1 MFRNTW
7 NIVIEWFKDRSE
19 RSRLVRDFNQASRD
33 AFVSGV
39 APTLLKSSLSRGE
52 SAYKHQFSAWINT
65 GFRIQALS
73 GRSLSKEEM
82 IFIGN
87 VILADTELVRRLVV
101 LGWDTLEVH
110 DDVGRYGCRWK
121 LIDYAK
127 IGLMLD
133 K

>member
-19 RSRLVRDFNQASRD
+19 RSRLVRNFNQASRD

-39 APTLLKSSLSRGE
+39 APTLLKSSLSRGD
-52 SAYKHQFSAWINT
+52 SAYKHQFSAW
-65 GFRIQALS
+65 
-73 GRSLSKEEM
+73 M
-82 IFIGN
+82 
-87 VILADTELVRRLVV
+87 VV

>member
-19 RSRLVRDFNQASRD
+19 RSRLVRNFNQASRD

-65 GFRIQALS
+65 QAF
-73 GRSLSKEEM
+73 GYRHCPDARCQRK
-82 IFIGN
+82 
-87 VILADTELVRRLVV
+87 R
-101 LGWDTLEVH
+101 
-110 DDVGRYGCRWK
+110 
-121 LIDYAK
+121 
-127 IGLMLD
+127 
-133 K
+133 

>member
-19 RSRLVRDFNQASRD
+19 RSRLVRNFNQASRD

-39 APTLLKSSLSRGE
+39 APTL
-52 SAYKHQFSAWINT
+52 
-65 GFRIQALS
+65 LS

>member
-19 RSRLVRDFNQASRD
+19 RSRLVRNFNQASRD

-87 VILADTELVRRLVV
+87 VILADTELVS
-101 LGWDTLEVH
+101 T
-110 DDVGRYGCRWK
+110 
-121 LIDYAK
+121 
-127 IGLMLD
+127 
-133 K
+133 